1 MVNPERALALTEAAR
16 LHAES
21 FGDVQFEEGRREV
34 LKTATA
40 FYSFLTGPA
49 SAVVAFGPIVK
60 QNTLEPT
67 GKAGSKMAQIHD
79 DEEFDLTIPSVA
91 DAKGAEI
98 PDRADD
104 LTDDP
109 TFVSSDESVF
119 TYRTFTEDPRKAT
132 VVAGMPG
139 SAVGTVTIGS
149 VVVTHAVDVVPG
161 DVATVTIQEG
171 EVRKQ
176 QA

>member
-40 FYSFLTGPA
+40 FYSFLIGPA
-49 SAVVAFGPIVK
+49 SAVVEFGPIVK
-60 QNTLEPT
+60 QDTLEPT
-67 GKAGSKMAQIHD
+67 GKAGSIMAQIQD

-91 DAKGAEI
+91 DAKGAQI
-98 PDRADD
+98 PDLPGLA
-104 LTDDP
+104 DDP

-119 TYRTFTEDPRKAT
+119 TYRIFTEDPRKAT
-132 VVAGMPG
+132 VVAGLPG
-139 SAVGTVTIGS
+139 SAVGTVTIGP

-161 DVATVTIQEG
+161 GVATVTIEEG

-176 QA
+176 S